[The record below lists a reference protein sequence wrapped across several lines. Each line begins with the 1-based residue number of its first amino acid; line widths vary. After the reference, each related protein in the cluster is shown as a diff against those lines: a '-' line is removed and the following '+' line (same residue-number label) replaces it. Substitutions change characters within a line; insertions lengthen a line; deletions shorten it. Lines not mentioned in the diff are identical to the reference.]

1 MGIPCDSQILR
12 NSSIVPQTWTR
23 IHLLE
28 DTLKKLIITLFL
40 SAIAIL
46 SFTQDA
52 FAQSRQSSQQTNT
65 ANNPEFQTQAVYK
78 KRFVPKAFSFVLTPS
93 GLEKVGNNVL
103 SILSTQGMRLEEAYF
118 GPYSYQAPKAISI
131 EELEKQNQNLAQT
144 IRKVR
149 EALAKYLIGF
159 TLNDHQPQ
167 FKLGDT
173 GYIASLK
180 KFAIIADQD
189 LMNKLKKNDGA
200 IFRISLEISD
210 LTLVAES
217 LRISDHLNPQLGE
230 LGFDKISLSLLP
242 ESPSLLLDIPLFVR
256 IDENQLPRFE
266 NLGVSTNI
274 KDVRFNLA
282 YNKFVMPEINVSIN
296 GKTYPLNIGAIDSD
310 IRNSAPSLLTK
321 VNEKL
326 DNFVH
331 NELPNLLNEKIST
344 MVTSR
349 LEQTN
354 FFPVP
359 GAEPTDT
366 RPPFLWGA
374 RLEKLHLNNSLK
386 AEVGAF
392 LEDSWKNDIELS
404 SKNAARGPVRFGW
417 VRTEEYDGAL
427 AVDRAFANRLLQ
439 LLYDRGILEKPC
451 RPESPALKFAEAPQ
465 LDVATAVNSKSSNDP
480 NVTYLTL
487 WFNTVQE
494 ASSFQRMVLR
504 KTFNVGIQA
513 IIKVAFHPKT
523 KQLKLTLDRFNY
535 DSISLP
541 KKYLTGLG
549 ALLEKR
555 IMKAVRERFQ
565 DLEKTW
571 RTPQQC
577 TNGTYENELGEFTL
591 NAPLDLPI
599 KLKAIKTDPNG
610 HLIVYTKFGDA
621 K

>member
-1 MGIPCDSQILR
+1 M
-12 NSSIVPQTWTR
+12 
-23 IHLLE
+23 
-28 DTLKKLIITLFL
+28 KKLIVTLVL

-46 SFTQDA
+46 GFTQDA
-52 FAQSRQSSQQTNT
+52 YAQSSQSNRQTST
-65 ANNPEFQTQAVYK
+65 ANNPEYQVQAVYK
-78 KRFVPKAFSFVLTPS
+78 KRFMPKAFSLVLTPS

-167 FKLGDT
+167 IKLGDT
-173 GYIASLK
+173 GYVASLK
-180 KFAIIADQD
+180 KFAIIADQN
-189 LMNKLKKNDGA
+189 LMDKLNKKDGA
-200 IFRISLEISD
+200 IFRISIEISD

-217 LRISDHLNPQLGE
+217 LRISDHLNPDLGE

-242 ESPSLLLDIPLFVR
+242 ESPSLLLDIPLYIR
-256 IDENQLPRFE
+256 IDENQIPRFE

-274 KDVRFNLA
+274 KEIQFNLA
-282 YNKFVMPEINVSIN
+282 YNRLVMPEIKVLIN

-310 IRNSAPSLLTK
+310 IRNTAPSLLSK

-326 DNFVH
+326 DSFVH

-404 SKNAARGPVRFGW
+404 AKLAARGPVRFGW
-417 VRTEEYDGAL
+417 VPTEEYDGAL

-439 LLYDRGILEKPC
+439 LSYDRGILEKPC
-451 RPESPALKFAEAPQ
+451 RPDSPALKFAEAPQ
-465 LDVATAVNSKSSNDP
+465 LDVAAFSSKKVSNDP

-487 WFNTVQE
+487 WVNTVQE
-494 ASSFQRMVLR
+494 ASSYQRMLLR
-504 KTFNVGIQA
+504 KTFNVGVQA
-513 IIKVAFHPKT
+513 IIKIAFHPKT

-549 ALLEKR
+549 ALIEKKIIKSVKERMQELE
-555 IMKAVRERFQ
+555 
-565 DLEKTW
+565 LTWKT
-571 RTPQQC
+571 PKKC

-591 NAPLDLPI
+591 AAPLDLPI

-610 HLIVYTKFGDA
+610 HLVVYTKFGDA